1 MNDCHPTDEVRAF
14 MIRAQPIATQTPASG
29 VQPRLRGVLAAGGGP
44 SNLANC
50 PCVAHRTRQEPA
62 SGECRLPCLG
72 WCLARLCSEMG
83 TIPMVVTA
91 TYDPYLVALSILV
104 ATFAS
109 YTALDLGGRVPLAQG
124 PTHRIW
130 LAAAALTMGGG
141 IWSMHFV
148 AMLAFMLPMPVSYDV
163 GLTVL
168 SLVLAILATGGGF
181 YVISRPGVSRP
192 RLVLSGVFMGL
203 GILAMHYTGMA
214 AMRGPVE
221 LSYEPL
227 WVALS
232 VIIAIGA
239 ATAALWLAFRTTG
252 PGQKLAAA
260 IVMGVAIS
268 GMHYT
273 GMRAAICT
281 AHATIED
288 AHEDATLDR
297 TTLALAIAGFTLAD
311 LAALFASVSKR
322 KRAEEAL
329 RQTRADLAHI
339 HRVTT
344 MGELAASIS
353 HEVMQPLGAGVT
365 NAQAALRWL
374 GAQPPNLDEVRQ
386 ALGRA
391 VKDGRRAAEIIG
403 RIRTLIKKEPPR
415 KDALEVNEAIVEVI
429 ALTRGEVMKNNVSV
443 QTQLAEGLPLIQG
456 DRIQLQQVILNL
468 IINAV
473 EAMSGVSE
481 GSRGLL
487 IGTGKDASG
496 RVLVAVQDSGPGL
509 NPESFERLFDSFYT
523 TKPGGMGMGLS
534 ICRSIVEAH
543 GGRIWATPNAGPGI
557 TVQFTLPINDQ
568 ATASE
573 MGISQGSRMNVASA
587 AD

>member
-1 MNDCHPTDEVRAF
+1 MA
-14 MIRAQPIATQTPASG
+14 
-29 VQPRLRGVLAAGGGP
+29 
-44 SNLANC
+44 
-50 PCVAHRTRQEPA
+50 
-62 SGECRLPCLG
+62 
-72 WCLARLCSEMG
+72 
-83 TIPMVVTA
+83 VTG

-104 ATFAS
+104 ASFAS
-109 YTALDLGGRVPLAQG
+109 YTALDIGGRLAVTQG
-124 PTHRIW
+124 STQRVW

-148 AMLAFMLPMPVSYDV
+148 AMLAFMLPTPMSYDV

-168 SLVLAILATGGGF
+168 SLILAILIAGCGF
-181 YVISRPGVSRP
+181 YVISRPAVSRR

-203 GILAMHYTGMA
+203 AIPIMHYTGMA

-221 LSYEPL
+221 LSYDPL

-239 ATAALWLAFRTTG
+239 ATAALWLAFRTTDS
-252 PGQKLAAA
+252 GQKLAAA
-260 IVMGVAIS
+260 IVMGLAIS

-273 GMRAAICT
+273 GMRAAIFT
-281 AHATIED
+281 AQATAETPTRARPSII
-288 AHEDATLDR
+288 TSWR
-297 TTLALAIAGFTLAD
+297 WRSPVSCSPIWPPC
-311 LAALFASVSKR
+311 SPPMSKR
-322 KRAEEAL
+322 KRDEEAL

-339 HRVTT
+339 QRVIT

-365 NAQAALRWL
+365 NAEAALRWL
-374 GAQPPNLDEVRQ
+374 GAQPPNLDEVRE
-386 ALGRA
+386 ALGGA
-391 VKDGRRAAEIIG
+391 VKDGRRAVEIIG

-415 KDALEVNEAIVEVI
+415 KDALEINEAIVEVI

-456 DRIQLQQVILNL
+456 DRVQLQQVILNL

-496 RVLVAVQDSGPGL
+496 GVLVAVQDSGPGL
-509 NPESFERLFDSFYT
+509 NPESFEHLFDSFYT

-543 GGRIWATPNAGPGI
+543 GGRIWATPNVGPGI
-557 TVQFTLPINDQ
+557 TVQFTLPISM
-568 ATASE
+568 AFSSE
-573 MGISQGSRMNVASA
+573 A
-587 AD
+587 ARHAA

>member
-1 MNDCHPTDEVRAF
+1 
-14 MIRAQPIATQTPASG
+14 
-29 VQPRLRGVLAAGGGP
+29 
-44 SNLANC
+44 
-50 PCVAHRTRQEPA
+50 
-62 SGECRLPCLG
+62 
-72 WCLARLCSEMG
+72 
-83 TIPMVVTA
+83 MVVTG

-104 ATFAS
+104 AGFAS
-109 YTALDLGGRVPLAQG
+109 YTALDLGGRVALAQG
-124 PTHRIW
+124 PTRRIW

-148 AMLAFMLPMPVSYDV
+148 AMLAFVLPMPVSYDV

-168 SLVLAILATGGGF
+168 SLMLAILATGGGF

-214 AMRGPVE
+214 AMRGPTAFCAGSRPAVE
-221 LSYEPL
+221 LSYDRL

-239 ATAALWLAFRTTG
+239 ATAALWLVFRTTD

-260 IVMGVAIS
+260 IVMGIAIS

-273 GMRAAICT
+273 GMRAAIFT
-281 AHATIED
+281 AHASAWASSIVD
-288 AHEDATLDR
+288 PNPGR
-297 TTLALAIAGFTLAD
+297 VTLALAIAGITLAD

-339 HRVTT
+339 HRVTA

-374 GAQPPNLDEVRQ
+374 GAQPPDLDEVRQ

-391 VKDGRRAAEIIG
+391 VKDGRRATEIIG

-456 DRIQLQQVILNL
+456 DRVQLQQVILNL

-509 NPESFERLFDSFYT
+509 NPESFERLFNSFYT

-568 ATASE
+568 ATASG
-573 MGISQGSRMNVASA
+573 MAIS
-587 AD
+587 

>member
-1 MNDCHPTDEVRAF
+1 
-14 MIRAQPIATQTPASG
+14 
-29 VQPRLRGVLAAGGGP
+29 
-44 SNLANC
+44 
-50 PCVAHRTRQEPA
+50 
-62 SGECRLPCLG
+62 
-72 WCLARLCSEMG
+72 MG
-83 TIPMVVTA
+83 TIPMVVTG

-104 ATFAS
+104 ACFAS
-109 YTALDLGGRVPLAQG
+109 YTALDLGGRVALAQG

-148 AMLAFMLPMPVSYDV
+148 AMLAFVLPTPMSYDV

-168 SLVLAILATGGGF
+168 SLILAILIASGGF
-181 YVISRPGVSRP
+181 YVISRPGVPRP

-203 GILAMHYTGMA
+203 AILAMHYTGMA

-221 LSYEPL
+221 LSYDRL

-232 VIIAIGA
+232 VIVAIGA
-239 ATAALWLAFRTTG
+239 ATAALWLAFRTKD

-260 IVMGVAIS
+260 MVMGLAIS

-273 GMRAAICT
+273 GMRAAVFT
-281 AHATIED
+281 GPATGD
-288 AHEDATLDR
+288 AHEDATFDR

-329 RQTRADLAHI
+329 RQMRADLAHI

-365 NAQAALRWL
+365 NAEAALRWL
-374 GAQPPNLDEVRQ
+374 SAQPPDLDEVRQ
-386 ALGRA
+386 ALGGA
-391 VKDGRRAAEIIG
+391 VKDGRRALEIIG
-403 RIRTLIKKEPPR
+403 RIRSLIKNEPPR
-415 KDALEVNEAIVEVI
+415 KDALDVNEAIVELI
-429 ALTRGEVMKNNVSV
+429 ALTRDEIMKNNVSV
-443 QTQLAEGLPLIQG
+443 QTQRTEGLPLVRG
-456 DRIQLQQVILNL
+456 DRVQLQQVILNL

-481 GSRGLL
+481 GARGLL

-523 TKPGGMGMGLS
+523 TKPGGTGMGLS

-557 TVQFTLPINDQ
+557 TVQFTLPIN
-568 ATASE
+568 
-573 MGISQGSRMNVASA
+573 G
-587 AD
+587 

>member
-1 MNDCHPTDEVRAF
+1 
-14 MIRAQPIATQTPASG
+14 
-29 VQPRLRGVLAAGGGP
+29 
-44 SNLANC
+44 
-50 PCVAHRTRQEPA
+50 
-62 SGECRLPCLG
+62 
-72 WCLARLCSEMG
+72 
-83 TIPMVVTA
+83 MVVTG

-124 PTHRIW
+124 STPRIW

-148 AMLAFMLPMPVSYDV
+148 AMLAFVLPMPVSYDV

-168 SLVLAILATGGGF
+168 SLMLAIMATGGGF
-181 YVISRPGVSRP
+181 YIISRPGVSRS
-192 RLVLSGVFMGL
+192 RLAISGVFMGL
-203 GILAMHYTGMA
+203 GILTMHYTGMA
-214 AMRGPVE
+214 ALRGPVE

-227 WVALS
+227 WVGLS
-232 VIIAIGA
+232 VIIAIGV
-239 ATAALWLAFRTTG
+239 ATAALWLAFRATG
-252 PGQKLAAA
+252 LGQKLAAA

-273 GMRAAICT
+273 GMRGTICT
-281 AHATIED
+281 AQATIED
-288 AHEDATLDR
+288 AHKAATLDR
-297 TTLALAIAGFTLAD
+297 TALVLAIAGITLAD

-322 KRAEEAL
+322 QRAEEAL
-329 RQTRADLAHI
+329 RQMRADLAHI

-365 NAQAALRWL
+365 NAEAALSFL
-374 GAQPPNLDEVRQ
+374 STQPPDLDEVRQ
-386 ALGRA
+386 ALGGA
-391 VKDGRRAAEIIG
+391 VKHGRRAVEIIG
-403 RIRTLIKKEPPR
+403 RIRTLIKKEAPR
-415 KDALEVNEAIVEVI
+415 KEALEVNKAIVELI

-443 QTQLAEGLPLIQG
+443 QTQLAEGLPLIRG
-456 DRIQLQQVILNL
+456 DRVQLQQVILNL

-496 RVLVAVQDSGPGL
+496 EVLVTVRDSGPGL
-509 NPESFERLFDSFYT
+509 NPESFERLFNSFYT
-523 TKPGGMGMGLS
+523 TKSGGMGMGLS

-568 ATASE
+568 ATASG
-573 MGISQGSRMNVASA
+573 MGIS
-587 AD
+587 

>member
-1 MNDCHPTDEVRAF
+1 
-14 MIRAQPIATQTPASG
+14 MI
-29 VQPRLRGVLAAGGGP
+29 VAGTY
-44 SNLANC
+44 NL
-50 PCVAHRTRQEPA
+50 
-62 SGECRLPCLG
+62 
-72 WCLARLCSEMG
+72 
-83 TIPMVVTA
+83 
-91 TYDPYLVALSILV
+91 YLVALSILV
-104 ATFAS
+104 ASFAA
-109 YTALDLGGRVPLAQG
+109 YTALDLGGRVALAQG

-130 LAAAALTMGGG
+130 VAAAALTMGGG

-148 AMLAFMLPMPVSYDV
+148 AMLAFMLPMPMSYDV

-168 SLVLAILATGGGF
+168 SLMLAILFTGGGF
-181 YVISRPGVSRP
+181 YVISGPGVSRP

-203 GILAMHYTGMA
+203 GILTMHYTGMA

-221 LSYEPL
+221 LSYDRL
-227 WVALS
+227 WFALS

-239 ATAALWLAFRTTG
+239 ATAALWLAYRTPD

-260 IVMGVAIS
+260 IVMGLAIS

-273 GMRAAICT
+273 GMRAAVFT
-281 AHATIED
+281 DHATMED

-297 TTLALAIAGFTLAD
+297 PPLALAIAGFTLAD
-311 LAALFASVSKR
+311 LVALFASVSKR
-322 KRAEEAL
+322 KRAEEVL
-329 RQTRADLAHI
+329 RRTRADLAHI
-339 HRVTT
+339 QRVTT
-344 MGELAASIS
+344 MGELAASIT
-353 HEVMQPLGAGVT
+353 HEVNQPLGTMVN
-365 NAQAALRWL
+365 NASACVRWL
-374 GAQPPNLDEVRQ
+374 AAQHLEEAQRSATLVI
-386 ALGRA
+386 A
-391 VKDGRRAAEIIG
+391 DGHRAAEIIG

-415 KDALEVNEAIVEVI
+415 KDALEVNKAIAEVI
-429 ALTRGEVMKNNVSV
+429 ALTRDEVMRNNVSV

-456 DRIQLQQVILNL
+456 DRVQLQQVILNL

-543 GGRIWATPNAGPGI
+543 GGRIWATPNAGPGT
-557 TVQFTLPINDQ
+557 TVQFTLPNKEQ
-568 ATASE
+568 AMAAG
-573 MGISQGSRMNVASA
+573 MGIS
-587 AD
+587 

>member
-1 MNDCHPTDEVRAF
+1 
-14 MIRAQPIATQTPASG
+14 
-29 VQPRLRGVLAAGGGP
+29 
-44 SNLANC
+44 
-50 PCVAHRTRQEPA
+50 
-62 SGECRLPCLG
+62 
-72 WCLARLCSEMG
+72 
-83 TIPMVVTA
+83 MVITG

-104 ATFAS
+104 AGFAS
-109 YTALDLGGRVPLAQG
+109 YTALDLGGRVAPAQG

-130 LAAAALTMGGG
+130 LAAAALIMGGG

-148 AMLAFMLPMPVSYDV
+148 AMLAFVLPMPMSYDV

-168 SLVLAILATGGGF
+168 SLILAILATSGGF
-181 YVISRPGVSRP
+181 YVISRSGISRP
-192 RLVLSGVFMGL
+192 RLILSGVCMGVAIS
-203 GILAMHYTGMA
+203 GMHYTGMA

-221 LSYEPL
+221 LSYDSL

-239 ATAALWLAFRTTG
+239 ATAALWLAFRTTEA
-252 PGQKLAAA
+252 GQKLASA
-260 IVMGVAIS
+260 IVMGLAIS

-273 GMRAAICT
+273 GMRAAVFT
-281 AHATIED
+281 AHATMED

-297 TTLALAIAGFTLAD
+297 TPLALAIAGFTLAD

-322 KRAEEAL
+322 KRADEAL
-329 RQTRADLAHI
+329 RQTQADLARI

-344 MGELAASIS
+344 VGELAASIS
-353 HEVMQPLGAGVT
+353 HEVMQPLGAVVT
-365 NAQAALRWL
+365 NAEAALRWL
-374 GAQPPNLDEVRQ
+374 GAQPPDLDAVRQ
-386 ALGRA
+386 ALGGA
-391 VKDGRRAAEIIG
+391 VKDGWRAAEIIG
-403 RIRTLIKKEPPR
+403 RIRNLIKKEPLR

-443 QTQLAEGLPLIQG
+443 QTQLTEGLPVIQG
-456 DRIQLQQVILNL
+456 DRVQLQQVILNL

-481 GSRGLL
+481 ESRGLL
-487 IGTGKDASG
+487 IGTGKDASE

-509 NPESFERLFDSFYT
+509 KPESFERLFDSFYT

-568 ATASE
+568 ATASG
-573 MGISQGSRMNVASA
+573 MDIS
-587 AD
+587 

>member
-1 MNDCHPTDEVRAF
+1 MA
-14 MIRAQPIATQTPASG
+14 
-29 VQPRLRGVLAAGGGP
+29 
-44 SNLANC
+44 
-50 PCVAHRTRQEPA
+50 
-62 SGECRLPCLG
+62 
-72 WCLARLCSEMG
+72 
-83 TIPMVVTA
+83 
-91 TYDPYLVALSILV
+91 
-104 ATFAS
+104 
-109 YTALDLGGRVPLAQG
+109 LAQG

-130 LAAAALTMGGG
+130 LAAAALTLGGG

-148 AMLAFMLPMPVSYDV
+148 AMLAFVLPMPMSYDV

-168 SLVLAILATGGGF
+168 SLMLAILATAGGF

-192 RLVLSGVFMGL
+192 RLVLSGVFMGIAIS
-203 GILAMHYTGMA
+203 GMHYTGMA

-221 LSYEPL
+221 LSYDPL

-239 ATAALWLAFRTTG
+239 ATGALRLGFRTTDTG
-252 PGQKLAAA
+252 RKLAAA
-260 IVMGVAIS
+260 IVMGIAIS

-273 GMRAAICT
+273 GMRAAVFT
-281 AHATIED
+281 AHATMEN
-288 AHEDATLDR
+288 AHEAATLDQ
-297 TTLALAIAGFTLAD
+297 TTLVLAIAGVTLAD
-311 LAALFASVSKR
+311 LAALFASVSIR
-322 KRAEEAL
+322 NRAEEIL
-329 RQTRADLAHI
+329 RQTRAELAHI

-365 NAQAALRWL
+365 NAEAALRFL
-374 GAQPPNLDEVRQ
+374 SAQPPDLDEVRQ
-386 ALGRA
+386 ALGGA
-391 VKDGRRAAEIIG
+391 VKDGRRALEIIG
-403 RIRTLIKKEPPR
+403 RIRSLIKKEPAR
-415 KDALEVNEAIVEVI
+415 KDALEVNEAIVELI
-429 ALTRGEVMKNNVSV
+429 ALTRDEVMKNNVSV
-443 QTQLAEGLPLIQG
+443 QTQLSGGLPLIQG
-456 DRIQLQQVILNL
+456 DRVQLQQVILNL
-468 IINAV
+468 ITNAV

-487 IGTGKDASG
+487 IGTEKDASG

-523 TKPGGMGMGLS
+523 TKPGGTGMGLS

-568 ATASE
+568 ATASG
-573 MGISQGSRMNVASA
+573 MGIS
-587 AD
+587 

>member
-1 MNDCHPTDEVRAF
+1 
-14 MIRAQPIATQTPASG
+14 
-29 VQPRLRGVLAAGGGP
+29 
-44 SNLANC
+44 
-50 PCVAHRTRQEPA
+50 
-62 SGECRLPCLG
+62 
-72 WCLARLCSEMG
+72 
-83 TIPMVVTA
+83 MVVTG

-104 ATFAS
+104 ASFAA
-109 YTALDLGGRVPLAQG
+109 YTALDLGGRVALPQG
-124 PTHRIW
+124 HTHRIW

-148 AMLAFMLPMPVSYDV
+148 AMLAFVLPMPMSYDV

-168 SLVLAILATGGGF
+168 SLMLAILFTGGGF
-181 YVISRPGVSRP
+181 YVISPTGVSRP
-192 RLVLSGVFMGL
+192 RLVISGVFMGL

-221 LSYEPL
+221 LSYDLL

-239 ATAALWLAFRTTG
+239 ATAALWLAFRTTD

-260 IVMGVAIS
+260 IVMAVAIS

-273 GMRAAICT
+273 GMRAAVFT
-281 AHATIED
+281 DHATKAD
-288 AHEDATLDR
+288 AHEDVTLDR
-297 TTLALAIAGFTLAD
+297 APLALAIAGFTLAD
-311 LAALFASVSKR
+311 LAALFASLSKR
-322 KRAEEAL
+322 KRAEKVL

-339 HRVTT
+339 QRVTT
-344 MGELAASIS
+344 MGELAASIT
-353 HEVMQPLGAGVT
+353 HEVNQPLGAMVN
-365 NAQAALRWL
+365 NASACARWLAAQDLDEAQQSAALVI
-374 GAQPPNLDEVRQ
+374 A
-386 ALGRA
+386 
-391 VKDGRRAAEIIG
+391 DGHRAAEIIG

-429 ALTRGEVMKNNVSV
+429 ALTRGEVIKNNVSV

-456 DRIQLQQVILNL
+456 DRVQLQQVTLNL

-473 EAMSGVSE
+473 EAMSGVSKGARE
-481 GSRGLL
+481 LL
-487 IGTGKDASG
+487 IATGKDASG
-496 RVLVAVQDSGPGL
+496 RVLVAVQDSGPGP

-523 TKPGGMGMGLS
+523 TKSGGMGMGLS

-557 TVQFTLPINDQ
+557 TVQFTLPIKEK
-568 ATASE
+568 AIAAG
-573 MGISQGSRMNVASA
+573 MGVS
-587 AD
+587 

>member
-1 MNDCHPTDEVRAF
+1 
-14 MIRAQPIATQTPASG
+14 
-29 VQPRLRGVLAAGGGP
+29 
-44 SNLANC
+44 
-50 PCVAHRTRQEPA
+50 
-62 SGECRLPCLG
+62 
-72 WCLARLCSEMG
+72 
-83 TIPMVVTA
+83 MVVTG

-104 ATFAS
+104 ASFAS
-109 YTALDLGGRVPLAQG
+109 YTALDLGDRVELAQG
-124 PTHRIW
+124 PTHRRPTHRIW

-148 AMLAFMLPMPVSYDV
+148 AMLAFMLPMPMSYDV

-168 SLVLAILATGGGF
+168 SLLLAILLTGGGF

-203 GILAMHYTGMA
+203 GILTMHYTGMA

-221 LSYEPL
+221 LSYDRL
-227 WVALS
+227 WFALS

-239 ATAALWLAFRTTG
+239 ATAALWLAYRTPD

-260 IVMGVAIS
+260 IVMGLAIS

-273 GMRAAICT
+273 GMRAAVFT
-281 AHATIED
+281 DHATMEG
-288 AHEDATLDR
+288 AHEGATLDP
-297 TTLALAIAGFTLAD
+297 TALALAIAGFTLAD
-311 LAALFASVSKR
+311 LVALFASVSKR

-339 HRVTT
+339 NRVTT

-353 HEVMQPLGAGVT
+353 HEVMQPLGAGIT

-374 GAQPPNLDEVRQ
+374 GAQPPDLDEVRQ
-386 ALGRA
+386 ALDG
-391 VKDGRRAAEIIG
+391 VIKDETRAAEIIG

-415 KDALEVNEAIVEVI
+415 KAALEVNEAIVELI

-456 DRIQLQQVILNL
+456 DRVQLQQVILNL

-473 EAMSGVSE
+473 QAMSGVSE

-487 IGTGKDASG
+487 IGTGKEASD

-523 TKPGGMGMGLS
+523 TKPDGMGMGLP

-543 GGRIWATPNAGPGI
+543 GGHIWATPNAGPGI

-568 ATASE
+568 ATASG
-573 MGISQGSRMNVASA
+573 MGISMPLVHHPVHAGKPGSQDDCVSRLRMR
-587 AD
+587 